1 MGGSFDTTDNLKD
14 SARAENSADFS
25 DEIYSQRQGS
35 GRLDAMNQGATL
47 ERVSGK
53 SPASDWFGQS
63 NGSRYLLPD
72 EMKETL
78 KSAIANHWK
87 SSEKQAKNGR

>member
-14 SARAENSADFS
+14 SARSENSADFS
-25 DEIYSQRQGS
+25 DELYSQKQGS

-53 SPASDWFGQS
+53 SPASDWLGQS
-63 NGSRYLLPD
+63 NSVRYEIPD
-72 EMKETL
+72 EMKATL
-78 KSAIANHWK
+78 KSAIANQWK
-87 SSEKQAKNGR
+87 NSEKQAKDGR